1 MHNCSLNI
9 IEYSQFLQIQIRS
22 ANTYT
27 FLLFNARIC
36 HLLTVTQCEVLYAP
50 LLVTNNNN
58 NNNLSTKIDSIDSYF
73 RSFIQTMN
81 HNECEKY
88 SNTVRRK
95 FILFIIGIILSVL
108 VILLNTIVTL
118 TILNSTKLRSLI
130 TNIFLLNL
138 SIADFLSGFSFLYPC
153 LMNILVEYAVV
164 NYNSALLERLNDI
177 RNNYY
182 ICLIA
187 YAFIMSGMLM
197 SVSILLSISIDK
209 YIYIF
214 KPYSYK
220 KIITKRRCLLWISSL
235 WFISILIGLLPLL
248 GWNKMKTCSSSKQ
261 SLCVS
266 NIICLIDRV
275 FTTGYCSLFATI
287 SLLAA
292 IVILYV
298 YVRIFFVARD
308 HLMRIERLRSQY
320 ASYEQPSTPT
330 TAITLLTPNK
340 INDGRDLQRCFTLP
354 CSIIQRS
361 NDGRERTGLFR
372 VNIRRSLRALR
383 TLLVLL
389 VGFYLCWLPLLIYLL
404 SHTWMDFKS
413 NLIIHVLIL
422 IANVN
427 SLVNPIVY
435 AYRSKQFRIEL
446 WNGTIGRC
454 CVNHQYRPHP
464 SPAATVAAAIACK
477 RAHLLP
483 SIKSVI

>member
-1 MHNCSLNI
+1 MNNCSLNI
-9 IEYSQFLQIQIRS
+9 IEYSQLVSLQKRHT
-22 ANTYT
+22 NTYT
-27 FLLFNARIC
+27 FLLLNARIC
-36 HLLTVTQCEVLYAP
+36 HLLTVSQCEILYAP
-50 LLVTNNNN
+50 SLLNNNN
-58 NNNLSTKIDSIDSYF
+58 ISTTIDPLDSFLRRYVE
-73 RSFIQTMN
+73 TMN

-88 SNTVRRK
+88 SNEVRRK

-138 SIADFLSGFSFLYPC
+138 SIADFLSGCSFLYPC
-153 LMNILVEYAVV
+153 VMNILVEYAVV
-164 NYNSALLERLNDI
+164 NYNSILLTHLNLI
-177 RNNYY
+177 RNNYH

-214 KPYSYK
+214 KPYSYQ

-235 WFISILIGLLPLL
+235 WLISIFIGLLPLL
-248 GWNKMKTCSSSKQ
+248 GWNKMKRCSSLKQ
-261 SLCVS
+261 VLCSS
-266 NIICLIDRV
+266 NICLIDRV

-292 IVILYV
+292 FVILYV
-298 YVRIFFVARD
+298 YVRIFFIARD
-308 HLMRIERLRSQY
+308 HLMRIERLRSQCS
-320 ASYEQPSTPT
+320 SYEQPSTPAT
-330 TAITLLTPNK
+330 IITLLTPNK
-340 INDGRDLQRCFTLP
+340 INDEKDLQRGFSFSS
-354 CSIIQRS
+354 SIIQRS

-404 SHTWMDFKS
+404 SHTWMDFKN

-454 CVNHQYRPHP
+454 CINHQYRPHP

-477 RAHLLP
+477 RVHLLP
-483 SIKSVI
+483 SIKSGT

>member
-1 MHNCSLNI
+1 MNNCSLNV
-9 IEYSQFLQIQIRS
+9 IEYSKFLSLYIRR

-36 HLLTVTQCEVLYAP
+36 HLLTVTECEVLYAP
-50 LLVTNNNN
+50 SLSN
-58 NNNLSTKIDSIDSYF
+58 NNNLSTTIDPIDNYL

-81 HNECEKY
+81 HNECKEY
-88 SNTVRRK
+88 SKTVRQK

-108 VILLNTIVTL
+108 VILLNIIVIL

-153 LMNILVEYAVV
+153 VMNILFEYALA
-164 NYNSALLERLNDI
+164 NYNSVLLARLNDI

-220 KIITKRRCLLWISSL
+220 KTITKRRCLLWISSL
-235 WFISILIGLLPLL
+235 WFISIFIGLLPLL
-248 GWNKMKTCSSSKQ
+248 GWNKLKPCILSKQDQCSSS
-261 SLCVS
+261 
-266 NIICLIDRV
+266 ICLIDRV
-275 FTTGYCSLFATI
+275 FTTGYYSLFATI

-298 YVRIFFVARD
+298 YVRIFFIARD

-320 ASYEQPSTPT
+320 VSYEQPSTPT
-330 TAITLLTPNK
+330 TVTLLTSNR
-340 INDGRDLQRCFTLP
+340 INNQKNLQRGFKFS
-354 CSIIQRS
+354 CSTMRKKIM
-361 NDGRERTGLFR
+361 
-372 VNIRRSLRALR
+372 IR
-383 TLLVLL
+383 
-389 VGFYLCWLPLLIYLL
+389 
-404 SHTWMDFKS
+404 
-413 NLIIHVLIL
+413 
-422 IANVN
+422 
-427 SLVNPIVY
+427 
-435 AYRSKQFRIEL
+435 
-446 WNGTIGRC
+446 
-454 CVNHQYRPHP
+454 
-464 SPAATVAAAIACK
+464 
-477 RAHLLP
+477 
-483 SIKSVI
+483 